1 VPTAN
6 HTAEP
11 GRAPDEGPPLR
22 RDAERNRE
30 RILGAARRAFA
41 AEGIETSMASV
52 ARAAGVGIATL
63 FRRFPTRE
71 DLINAVFADTMN
83 TYLDAVTAALGD
95 PDPWHGF
102 TSYIR
107 TVCAMQAADRGFAEV
122 LTMTFPTATQLED
135 QRQRA
140 YRSFLQLIRRAKAT
154 GRLRPDFTS
163 QDLVILLMANAGV
176 IAATQAAA
184 PGTWERLVDY
194 MLQAFTAPQPA
205 TLPPPPDPGAL
216 ARAMAGFSR
225 PGSATQR
232 AGR

>member
-6 HTAEP
+6 HPAEP
-11 GRAPDEGPPLR
+11 GRAPGEGPPLR

-30 RILGAARRAFA
+30 RILGAARSAFA
-41 AEGIETSMASV
+41 AEGIEASMASV
-52 ARAAGVGIATL
+52 ARTAGVGIATL

-83 TYLDAVTAALGD
+83 TYLDAVTTALGD

-194 MLQAFTAPQPA
+194 MLQAFTAPQPT

>member
-1 VPTAN
+1 VPTAD
-6 HTAEP
+6 HSAEARVP
-11 GRAPDEGPPLR
+11 APDGGPALR

-30 RILGAARRAFA
+30 RILGAARGVFA
-41 AEGIETSMASV
+41 AKGIEASMASV
-52 ARAAGVGIATL
+52 ARTAGVGIATL

-83 TYLDAVTAALGD
+83 AYVDAVTTALGD

-102 TSYIR
+102 TSYIH

-122 LTMTFPTATQLED
+122 LTMTFPAATNLED

-140 YRSFLQLIRRAKAT
+140 YRGFLQLIDRAKET
-154 GRLRPDFTS
+154 GQLRPDFTS

-176 IAATQAAA
+176 IAATQTAA
-184 PGTWERLVDY
+184 PGTWERLVGY

-205 TLPPPPDPGAL
+205 TLPPAPDPVAL
-216 ARAMAGFSR
+216 ARAMASFSC
-225 PGSATQR
+225 GASST
-232 AGR
+232 

>member
-1 VPTAN
+1 MPAAN
-6 HTAEP
+6 HTAEAGVP
-11 GRAPDEGPPLR
+11 APDDGPALR

-30 RILGAARRAFA
+30 RILGAARSVFA
-41 AEGIETSMASV
+41 AEGIEASMASV

-63 FRRFPTRE
+63 FRRFPTRD
-71 DLINAVFADTMN
+71 DLINAVFAGTMN
-83 TYLDAVTAALGD
+83 TYLDAVTTALGD

-102 TSYIR
+102 TSYIH

-140 YRSFLQLIRRAKAT
+140 YRGFLQLVRRAKKT
-154 GRLRPDFTS
+154 GQLRPDFTS

-176 IAATQAAA
+176 IAATGAAA
-184 PGTWERLVDY
+184 PGTWERLVGY

-216 ARAMAGFSR
+216 ARAMAGFSD
-225 PGSATQR
+225 PASSTLG
-232 AGR
+232 G

>member
-1 VPTAN
+1 MPTAN
-6 HTAEP
+6 HPAGP
-11 GRAPDEGPPLR
+11 GRAPDQGPPLR

-30 RILGAARRAFA
+30 RILGAARGVFA
-41 AEGIETSMASV
+41 AEGIEASMASV
-52 ARAAGVGIATL
+52 ARTAGVGIATL

-71 DLINAVFADTMN
+71 DLISAVFADTMN
-83 TYLDAVTAALGD
+83 TYLGAVTTALSD

-205 TLPPPPDPGAL
+205 TLPPPPDPRAL

-225 PGSATQR
+225 PASATQR

>member
-1 VPTAN
+1 MPAAD

-11 GRAPDEGPPLR
+11 GVPAPDDGPPLR

-30 RILGAARRAFA
+30 RILGAARSVFA
-41 AEGIETSMASV
+41 AEGIEASMASV

-63 FRRFPTRE
+63 FRRFPTRD
-71 DLINAVFADTMN
+71 DLINAVFAGTMN
-83 TYLDAVTAALGD
+83 TYLDAVTTALGD

-102 TSYIR
+102 TSYIH

-140 YRSFLQLIRRAKAT
+140 YRGFLQLIRRAKKT
-154 GRLRPDFTS
+154 GQLRPDFTS

-176 IAATQAAA
+176 IAATRTAA
-184 PGTWERLVDY
+184 PGTWERLVGY

-216 ARAMAGFSR
+216 ARAMAGFSD
-225 PGSATQR
+225 SASSTL
-232 AGR
+232 GG